1 MGKGGG
7 MSFNVREKILAYWNM
22 FKFFAMLFGF
32 ISFMYLLAKF
42 IKGV

>member
-1 MGKGGG
+1 

-22 FKFFAMLFGF
+22 FKFFALVGGF
-32 ISFMYLLAKF
+32 MGFMYLLAKF